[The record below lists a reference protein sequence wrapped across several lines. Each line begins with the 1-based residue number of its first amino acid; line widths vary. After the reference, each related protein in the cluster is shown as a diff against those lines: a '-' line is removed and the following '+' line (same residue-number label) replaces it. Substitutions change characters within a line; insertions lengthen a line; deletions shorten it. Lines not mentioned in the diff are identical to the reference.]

1 MNRGAVLFFFQGPKG
16 DCHLSQIPH
25 SRNIAVEHRKSE
37 EAFEQARR
45 FLPGGVNSPVRAYA
59 AVGGR
64 PVFIASAKGS
74 HITDIDGND
83 YIDYVCSWGP
93 LILGHS
99 DEEVVAAVT
108 EAAARGMSFG
118 APTLQETELA
128 AMICEMVPSIEKVRM
143 VNSGTEAAMSAIRVA
158 RGCTGRD
165 VVVKFEGCYHGHAD
179 ALLVKAGSGA
189 ATFGSPRT
197 GGRTAAPAGVP
208 ESVTRDTLVLPYN
221 DAQAFAGAMKANGG
235 NVACVIVEPVA
246 GNMGVVPPVEGFL
259 ETLRELTTKYGA
271 LLIFDEVI
279 TGFRL
284 APGGAQE
291 LYGVVPDMTTL
302 GKIIGG
308 GLPVGAYGGRA
319 DVMVRVSPEG
329 PVYQA
334 GTLSGNPVATAA
346 GLATLKR
353 LRAPGF
359 YGNLEKKAKALAD
372 GLEKAARAAGAQTQH
387 ARVGSMLCAFFRREP
402 VRDYAEALESD
413 GEKYARFFNA
423 MLERG
428 ICLAPSRFE
437 TMFVSAA
444 HTEAD
449 IARTIQAARES
460 FAVAE

>member
-1 MNRGAVLFFFQGPKG
+1 MERK
-16 DCHLSQIPH
+16 
-25 SRNIAVEHRKSE
+25 KSE
-37 EAFEQARR
+37 EAFERARR
-45 FLPGGVNSPVRAYA
+45 FLPGGVNSPVRAYT

-64 PVFIASAKGS
+64 SVFIASAKGS

-93 LILGHS
+93 LILGHA
-99 DEEVVAAVT
+99 DEKVVAAVR
-108 EAAARGMSFG
+108 EAAARGTSFG

-128 AMICEMVPSIEKVRM
+128 ATICEMVPSIEKVRM
-143 VNSGTEAAMSAIRVA
+143 VNSGTEAAMSAIRIA
-158 RGCTGRD
+158 RGRTGRD
-165 VVVKFEGCYHGHAD
+165 VIVKFEGCYHGHAD

-189 ATFGSPRT
+189 ATFGRPHPDN
-197 GGRTAAPAGVP
+197 RTAQAPPVGVP
-208 ESVTRDTLVLPYN
+208 ESIVRDTLVLPYN
-221 DAQAFAGAMKANGG
+221 DAQAFADAMKAYGDNI
-235 NVACVIVEPVA
+235 ACVIVEPVA
-246 GNMGVVPPVEGFL
+246 GNMGVVPPEEGFL
-259 ETLRELTTKYGA
+259 ETLRELTTRHGA

-291 LYGVVPDMTTL
+291 LYGIIPDMTTL

-308 GLPVGAYGGRA
+308 GMPVGAYGGRA
-319 DVMVRVSPEG
+319 DVMAKVSPEG

-359 YGNLEKKAKALAD
+359 YDELEEKAKALAD
-372 GLEKAARAAGAQTQH
+372 GLERAARDAGVQTHH
-387 ARVGSMLCAFFRREP
+387 ARVGSMLCTFFRRGP
-402 VRDYAEALESD
+402 VRDYVAARESD
-413 GEKYARFFNA
+413 ADRYARFFNA

-444 HTEAD
+444 HTDRD
-449 IARTIQAARES
+449 IDRTLQMARES
-460 FAVAE
+460 FQAILPRGVRR